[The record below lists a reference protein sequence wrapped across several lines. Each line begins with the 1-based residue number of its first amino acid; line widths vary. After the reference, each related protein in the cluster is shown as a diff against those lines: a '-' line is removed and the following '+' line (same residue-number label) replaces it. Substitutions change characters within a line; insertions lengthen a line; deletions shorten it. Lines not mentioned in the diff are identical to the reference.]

1 MYIAFIDTNPTIS
14 GRSLGDNQHSL
25 IREAAQCL
33 SSALRLRG
41 VETDSIYKPY
51 AMTREY
57 VKWAAE
63 TRANFMWLC
72 DYATTA
78 ANDYAR
84 RTGETHKSASV
95 LTACVTRANSIPE
108 GPLTPC
114 PLNFHQETP
123 IEIPAGG
130 LTFQFSVDEHRKRF
144 DYKCKKDKVHWS
156 GPNIRPR
163 WL

>member
-1 MYIAFIDTNPTIS
+1 MFIAFIDDNPTIA

-33 SSALRLRG
+33 SSALHLRG
-41 VETDSIYKPY
+41 VNTEAIYKPY

-63 TRANFMWLC
+63 SRANFRWLC

-78 ANDYAR
+78 ASDYAR
-84 RTGETHKSASV
+84 RTGEPHKSAAV
-95 LTACVTRANSIPE
+95 LNACVTRINSIPE

-114 PLNFHQETP
+114 PPNFHQDVP
-123 IEIPAGG
+123 AAIPESG
-130 LTFQFSVDEHRKRF
+130 LTFKLSIDAHRARF
-144 DYKCKKDKVHWS
+144 LHKCKKDEVSWS
-156 GPNIRPR
+156 GPNIKPR